1 MRDCLQNQHC
11 RRQIKATSFCSKK
24 AATSP
29 FLQPSSAFI
38 YNPPQSLP
46 PQTKRTSSLQ
56 FRERAHQAYEA
67 KISIL
72 IERKVLSPVDPER
85 LFQVWICQHL
95 EFWNYPPSRRDTRFH
110 IHSRKKSGAF
120 SPNPEKPQKS
130 RQRHQ
135 KRAHRRA
142 SNTGLQMALLMPG
155 HVTKLKPSPAQY
167 THFSYSNLCVYIIK
181 SLLNFADSLQH
192 GISQLWRGYTS
203 ILQISIERSWR

>member
-11 RRQIKATSFCSKK
+11 RRQIRATSFCSKK

-85 LFQVWICQHL
+85 LFKVWICQHL
-95 EFWNYPPSRRDTRFH
+95 EFWNYPPSRRGTRFH
-110 IHSRKKSGAF
+110 IDSRKNQAH
-120 SPNPEKPQKS
+120 SPPT
-130 RQRHQ
+130 Q
-135 KRAHRRA
+135 KRHKNLCNDIRR
-142 SNTGLQMALLMPG
+142 G
-155 HVTKLKPSPAQY
+155 HIAEPQIAIAWPPEGSTYARARYETQNRRRPKY
-167 THFSYSNLCVYIIK
+167 THFSYSNLCVYIK
-181 SLLNFADSLQH
+181 
-192 GISQLWRGYTS
+192 TS
-203 ILQISIERSWR
+203 